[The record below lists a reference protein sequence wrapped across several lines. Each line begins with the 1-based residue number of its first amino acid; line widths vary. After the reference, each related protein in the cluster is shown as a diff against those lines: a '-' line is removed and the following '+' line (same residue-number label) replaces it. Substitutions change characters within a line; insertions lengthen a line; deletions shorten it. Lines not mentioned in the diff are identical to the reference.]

1 MATKTAKKAAPK
13 KKAAAK
19 KTRKKSTASS
29 TQWTFPKNTL
39 EESIKI
45 ARAIEDKYA
54 GNPTK
59 AEDIVKAVGFNKT
72 SDWRFLDLLKSA
84 NLYGLVSGTGQA
96 ATVSLEDLGEDIV
109 APSGSGQRSKALLKA
124 FRKVNEFNEVEQF
137 YKNKKLPEDEYF
149 ENTLA
154 RNFSIQRDRVKVFK
168 DVFIQ
173 NLDFLK
179 AFEPDEDSDNEH
191 IATKVVSEPDSSDGE
206 SKSKRE
212 FLDTCF
218 VMMPFGEWFDIY
230 YKDIYV
236 GAIKDA
242 GYEPIRGD
250 ELFSTGSVVEQ
261 IWEQV
266 TKAEVL
272 LADLTG
278 KNANVFYELGLAHAA
293 RKPVIFTA
301 ASLDDVPFDLRHLR
315 VITYDI
321 REPGWDAKLKSSLT
335 TYLKN
340 TREEPERSIPQPF
353 RDMVG

>member
-19 KTRKKSTASS
+19 KTRNKSTASS

-54 GNPTK
+54 GNPSK

-109 APSGSGQRSKALLKA
+109 APSGSGQRSKALLQA

-154 RNFSIQRDRVKVFK
+154 RNFSIQRDRV
-168 DVFIQ
+168 
-173 NLDFLK
+173 
-179 AFEPDEDSDNEH
+179 
-191 IATKVVSEPDSSDGE
+191 
-206 SKSKRE
+206 
-212 FLDTCF
+212 
-218 VMMPFGEWFDIY
+218 
-230 YKDIYV
+230 
-236 GAIKDA
+236 
-242 GYEPIRGD
+242 RG
-250 ELFSTGSVVEQ
+250 S
-261 IWEQV
+261 
-266 TKAEVL
+266 
-272 LADLTG
+272 
-278 KNANVFYELGLAHAA
+278 
-293 RKPVIFTA
+293 
-301 ASLDDVPFDLRHLR
+301 
-315 VITYDI
+315 
-321 REPGWDAKLKSSLT
+321 
-335 TYLKN
+335 
-340 TREEPERSIPQPF
+340 
-353 RDMVG
+353 